1 MTIEEIKRIVDDE
14 QVEQLTALLC
24 RHWEVANQ
32 RLETLVQE
40 LESGVDT
47 CVESEIYAA
56 LMRMQRALTALLE
69 LNNKPCA
76 YLFSEYLDRFSKTIS
91 DAGMRQSVLRLLE
104 LLSAESAKQQE
115 SFFDLVIKA
124 LSRQSYAADEQRNA
138 QQQAV
143 SLQHIFGIC
152 AQHLTPDDLMMLA
165 SIIQQMNAAGQSVKP
180 EESVDVMNE
189 MRQTLDSLDKQMSEN
204 RQLMV
209 KWLVIL
215 MVLPGI
221 MVSVMQQ
228 SRTDSRSM
236 ARLFDKVLLRVRDSI
251 EWWNYWRDYRET
263 LQVVYDSNSMA
274 DIMKAEQRK
283 EREILGRVP
292 GNLFAKW
299 TGDKKVFNAEFLEAQ
314 LSDDELR
321 HFLFHLAALYE
332 TVRELDPTTK
342 FGEERLV
349 KDDAKRV
356 GDAVMEAALKLNDLT
371 SKAWFPY
378 YNKVWE
384 ELIANEQIFAR
395 LKVTRN
401 SPHNNLFTA
410 RFFCHLVG
418 GLKKRAVFGGHS
430 DGDLAEK
437 LTETK
442 YVGTFRKNIQ
452 EGMDDE
458 SDEIKNIFD
467 TIYLKYNDLIHSKK

>member
-152 AQHLTPDDLMMLA
+152 AQHLP
-165 SIIQQMNAAGQSVKP
+165 P
-180 EESVDVMNE
+180 
-189 MRQTLDSLDKQMSEN
+189 R
-204 RQLMV
+204 
-209 KWLVIL
+209 
-215 MVLPGI
+215 
-221 MVSVMQQ
+221 
-228 SRTDSRSM
+228 
-236 ARLFDKVLLRVRDSI
+236 
-251 EWWNYWRDYRET
+251 
-263 LQVVYDSNSMA
+263 
-274 DIMKAEQRK
+274 
-283 EREILGRVP
+283 
-292 GNLFAKW
+292 
-299 TGDKKVFNAEFLEAQ
+299 
-314 LSDDELR
+314 
-321 HFLFHLAALYE
+321 
-332 TVRELDPTTK
+332 
-342 FGEERLV
+342 
-349 KDDAKRV
+349 
-356 GDAVMEAALKLNDLT
+356 
-371 SKAWFPY
+371 
-378 YNKVWE
+378 
-384 ELIANEQIFAR
+384 
-395 LKVTRN
+395 
-401 SPHNNLFTA
+401 
-410 RFFCHLVG
+410 
-418 GLKKRAVFGGHS
+418 
-430 DGDLAEK
+430 
-437 LTETK
+437 
-442 YVGTFRKNIQ
+442 
-452 EGMDDE
+452 
-458 SDEIKNIFD
+458 
-467 TIYLKYNDLIHSKK
+467 